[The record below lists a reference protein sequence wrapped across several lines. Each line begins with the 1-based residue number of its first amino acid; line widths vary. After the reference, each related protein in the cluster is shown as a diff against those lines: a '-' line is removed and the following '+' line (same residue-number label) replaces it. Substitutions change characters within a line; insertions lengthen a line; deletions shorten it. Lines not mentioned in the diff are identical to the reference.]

1 MDPFP
6 HEIFRC
12 PLTAAPLR
20 PATAEEL
27 SAFNRAMEGAS
38 PTVLGDGTKLTY
50 PWNEA
55 WRTTTEPATWY
66 PVFNGIP
73 VLTPD
78 AGKSLAANES
88 KPAS

>member
-1 MDPFP
+1 MEPFP

-27 SAFNRAMEGAS
+27 RVFNQRMENET
-38 PTVLGDGTKLTY
+38 PVLLGDGTKLPY
-50 PWNEA
+50 PWAEA
-55 WRTTTEPATWY
+55 WRTTTEPPTWY
-66 PVFNGIP
+66 PVYGGIP

-78 AGKSLAANES
+78 AGRSFPQK
-88 KPAS
+88 